1 MALPTNTTYS
11 GDRRPILKY
20 DARSRLFSLP
30 NRVQQPDGSWITRT
44 QDLTSAVFVFDF
56 PTLEVG
62 WVGFPGGRPDFRMA
76 AFPLN
81 LQLSGGTPTLAARP
95 ADLNE
100 QGNPVFNMGFR
111 LNVMMGNREV
121 REFSHSA
128 LCVYNAFSKL
138 HDQFIA
144 AAEAKAG
151 QVPVVQVASYEAIKA
166 KMSTNYAPVFKIGK
180 WIDRPVELIEA
191 DEPALGGAEPFSAAV
206 GDALAVFDGEPVD
219 LGDRS
224 TDAET
229 ELLNF

>member
-20 DARSRLFSLP
+20 DARSRMFSLP
-30 NRVQQPDGSWITRT
+30 NRVQQPDGTWITRT

-62 WVGFPGGRPDFRMA
+62 WVGFPGGRPDFRMT
-76 AFPLN
+76 AFPLEA
-81 LQLSGGTPTLAARP
+81 QLAGGAPALAARP
-95 ADLNE
+95 ADVNE
-100 QGNPVFNMGFR
+100 QGNPAFNMGFR
-111 LNVMMGNREV
+111 LNIMLTNREV

-138 HDQFIA
+138 HDQYIA
-144 AAEAKAG
+144 APEAKAG
-151 QVPVVQVASYEAIKA
+151 QVPVVQVVGYEAIKA

-180 WIDRPVELIEA
+180 WIDRPAELLEA
-191 DEPALGGAEPFSAAV
+191 AQPTTTGADGSNTPL
-206 GDALAVFDGEPVD
+206 DDTLAVFDGEPVD

-224 TDAET
+224 QEAET